1 MAGKNATVA
10 LLAAL
15 ALAGCS
21 TTRLTEPPQTAT
33 EELLVSTAVDHA
45 VAELKPAV
53 PPGRAVFL
61 DPQYFTDAALYQKY
75 AVGAVRDQL
84 LRQGAHLVD
93 DRKSADIIVEMRSG
107 AQSIDHHTFLVGIPG
122 FPIPIP
128 FAGALNF
135 PQIALYERDRQTG
148 IAKLAISSYG
158 AKDGALV
165 SSSGPAFAASDKT
178 DFTLLLLISCSDI
191 DVMPPPLQQ
200 QDK

>member
-1 MAGKNATVA
+1 MAGRKATVA

-45 VAELKPAV
+45 VAGLKPAL
-53 PPGRAVFL
+53 PPGSKVFV
-61 DPQYFTDAALYQKY
+61 DAQYFTDAALYQKY

-84 LRQGAHLVD
+84 LRQGEHLVD

-107 AQSIDHHTFLVGIPG
+107 AQSIDHHTFLVGIPS

-128 FAGALNF
+128 LAGTLTF
-135 PQIALYERDRQTG
+135 PQIALYERNRQTG
-148 IAKLAISSYG
+148 IAKLAITSYG
-158 AKDGALV
+158 AKNGALV
-165 SSSGPAFAASDKT
+165 ASSGPTFAASDKT
-178 DFTLLLLISCSDI
+178 DFTLLLFISWTDSDL
-191 DVMPPPLQQ
+191 MPPPLQ
-200 QDK
+200 DEDR